1 MDASRRTDGGA
12 AVTGIDI
19 AVIALAFAILGVAV
33 YTFARAHRI
42 ADSARSAAAEQAA
55 LRRVAVRVATN
66 PADALGAIADEAT
79 TLTGAYTALV
89 AEFAG
94 ETVRATAARNA
105 LSPYEALDFPLTGD
119 GALAVVARTG
129 RAARIDDY
137 RSVPSG
143 DPVHATGAWTK
154 LLGSAVAVPVH
165 VGGRVWGALLV
176 VHGKPHAF
184 APDTES
190 RLASFADLVV
200 TAISSAEAHRE
211 LTRQATTD
219 PLTGLANRRV
229 FEDRLE
235 VEGERAVRSGR
246 PVSLLLL
253 DIDHFKVIND
263 AYGHGTGDEV
273 LVEVARRLGGLVR
286 TQDLLARIG
295 GEEFAW
301 LITDADEDVAASV
314 AERARG
320 AIADEPFAGVGP
332 VTISAGVCDR
342 AAAPAAGGLLRGA
355 DVALYWAKENGRNRC
370 ARYSKA
376 RHEQTGAHSPAL

>member
-1 MDASRRTDGGA
+1 MTGVDVA
-12 AVTGIDI
+12 AIS
-19 AVIALAFAILGVAV
+19 LAFVILGVAV
-33 YTFARAHRI
+33 YAFARAHRI

-55 LRRVAVRVATN
+55 LRRVAVSVATD
-66 PADALGAIADEAT
+66 PADALAAIADEAT

-94 ETVRATAARNA
+94 ETARATAARNA
-105 LSPYEALDFPLTGD
+105 LSPYAALDFPLTGD

-137 RSVPSG
+137 RSLPSS
-143 DPVHATGAWTK
+143 DPVHAAGEWAK

-219 PLTGLANRRV
+219 PLTGLTNRRV
-229 FEDRLE
+229 FEERLE
-235 VEGERAVRSGR
+235 VEGERAVRSGH
-246 PVSLLLL
+246 PLSLLLL

-273 LVEVARRLGGLVR
+273 LVEVARRLGALVR

-301 LITDADEDVAASV
+301 LITDADEDVAVSV
-314 AERARG
+314 AERARR
-320 AIADEPFAGVGP
+320 AIADEPFADVGP
-332 VTISAGVCDR
+332 VTISAGVCDL
-342 AAAPAAGGLLRGA
+342 AGAPAAGGLLRGA

-370 ARYSKA
+370 ARYSQA
-376 RHEQTGAHSPAL
+376 RHDRSEAPSQAA